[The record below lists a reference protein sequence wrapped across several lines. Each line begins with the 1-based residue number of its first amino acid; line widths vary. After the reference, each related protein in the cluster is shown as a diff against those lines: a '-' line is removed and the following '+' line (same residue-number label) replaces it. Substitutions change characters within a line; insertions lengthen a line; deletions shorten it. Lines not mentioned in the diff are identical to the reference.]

1 MTDDQKLTGILVA
14 LVTPFTADG
23 RAIDEDAL
31 HALIERLLAAGVHG
45 FVPAGTTGEFTTMT
59 TAERRQLIELIV
71 AMVGG
76 RAPVVAGT
84 GALST
89 SETVELSA
97 HAAQAGADAVMIV
110 PPFYDPLRFPELL
123 AFLEQVSGAVDVPIV
138 YYNLPGVT
146 GLHLTPAQIGELG
159 SIDRVDYL
167 KDTSGDAVGLTEL
180 LTARRDEI
188 TAFNGWDTLTFTGLA
203 LGATGSV
210 WGAANL
216 IPELAVHL
224 WETLAVQGDLVEAR
238 RLWAAIWPVC
248 DLLESH
254 NYVAAIKAGLDELGW
269 SAGPTRPPILPL
281 AAEPRERLAALLHDA
296 RQLELRP

>member
-1 MTDDQKLTGILVA
+1 MTDPTPLRGILVA

-23 RAIDEDAL
+23 SAIDEDAL

-45 FVPAGTTGEFTTMT
+45 LVPGGTTGEFATMT
-59 TAERRQLIELIV
+59 HAERRRLTELIV
-71 AMVGG
+71 AMVDG
-76 RAPVVAGT
+76 RVPVVAGT

-89 SETVELSA
+89 AETVELSA

-123 AFLEQVSGAVDVPIV
+123 AFLEQVSGAIDVPIV

-224 WETLAVQGDLVEAR
+224 WEALAERGDLDEAR

-248 DLLESH
+248 DLLEAH
-254 NYVAAIKAGLDELGW
+254 NYAAAMKAGLDELGW

-281 AAEPRERLAALLHDA
+281 AAEPRQALGAALEQA
-296 RQLELRP
+296 RALDLRS